1 MLPVSFQLP
10 VAIILLAGGLL
21 ACFLGYRLF
30 RFVLAVYGLVAG
42 AIVAVQLVGAQDT
55 WITIVT
61 VLVGAIAGGILFI
74 AVYFIGVALV
84 GAGLAAV
91 AVNLFWAQRPDEP
104 HVLVVILVAIVG
116 AFAALVFQRYVI
128 IIGTSFAGA
137 WTGLIAALALMGDV
151 EAAEA
156 IGSFEAWA
164 TYPIERATAEREVL
178 IAWLGFGL
186 IGVVVQLFRTGKK
199 GRQKRRK

>member
-1 MLPVSFQLP
+1 MPVSFQLP
-10 VAIILLAGGLL
+10 VTIILLGGGLL

-42 AIVAVQLVGAQDT
+42 AIVAVQVVGAQDT
-55 WITIVT
+55 WVTIVT
-61 VLVGAIAGGILFI
+61 VVVGALVGAILFV
-74 AVYFIGVALV
+74 AVYFIGVAIV

-91 AVNLFWAQRPDEP
+91 AINLFWAQRPDEP
-104 HVLVVILVAIVG
+104 HVLVVILAAIVG
-116 AFAALVFQRYVI
+116 AFVALVFQRYVI
-128 IIGTSFAGA
+128 IVGTSFAGA

-164 TYPIERATAEREVL
+164 TYPIERASAEREVL
-178 IAWLGFGL
+178 IAWVGFGL
-186 IGVVVQLFRTGKK
+186 IGVVVQLFRTGK
-199 GRQKRRK
+199 GRKKRRK

>member
-10 VAIILLAGGLL
+10 VTIILLAGGLL

-30 RFVLAVYGLVAG
+30 RFVLTVYGLVAG
-42 AIVAVQLVGAQDT
+42 AIVAVQLVGAEDT
-55 WITIVT
+55 WIMIVT

-91 AVNLFWAQRPDEP
+91 AVNLFWAQRSDEP

-137 WTGLIAALALMGDV
+137 WTGLIAVLALMGDV

-164 TYPIERATAEREVL
+164 TYPIERASAEREILLV
-178 IAWLGFGL
+178 WVGFGL
-186 IGVVVQLFRTGKK
+186 IGIIVQLLRTGK
-199 GRQKRRK
+199 GRKKKRT